1 MAKALS
7 VTINGKEFV
16 SPEAKKAEDSLSGLK
31 KTTEVV
37 MSSLKVGAEIAAG
50 AFAAAVGS
58 LTAAVKVAGVTD
70 NIDKMSQK
78 LGMSRQAYQEWDF
91 IMSQSGASIDGLK
104 TSENSCLRQPMQAIP
119 CRFV

>member
-7 VTINGKEFV
+7 VVINGKEFV

-50 AFAAAVGS
+50 AFAAAV
-58 LTAAVKVAGVTD
+58 TAV
-70 NIDKMSQK
+70 
-78 LGMSRQAYQEWDF
+78 
-91 IMSQSGASIDGLK
+91 
-104 TSENSCLRQPMQAIP
+104 
-119 CRFV
+119 